1 MSLIKAVQRAF
12 SKMAPVSLAE
22 SWDNTGLLLESPV
35 MRPLANK
42 VLLTI
47 DLTPSVAEEALQK
60 DSNIGV
66 IVAYHPTIFRGL
78 KSLTLNDP
86 LQEIIL
92 KCAVAGIRF
101 VLYITRPSISEPES
115 HLSRTALRGLFS
127 VYSPHTALDS
137 VIGGI
142 NDELCEIISGP
153 KPHTNQVFSVSGA
166 IVEKSS
172 ENVLN
177 GVGLGGGRRVE
188 LAQGKEVDLDQLIS
202 RIKAGLGLSHV
213 QLAKSSFAPTSIRSV
228 GVCAGSGGSICS
240 ALGKTCEAFV
250 TGEMSH
256 HELLSA
262 NARGIHVI
270 LTAHTNTERFFLAK
284 VLQPRLHKLLTDE
297 GAHMS
302 ANEHPHWDVKVSSA
316 DRDPLVVV

>member
-1 MSLIKAVQRAF
+1 
-12 SKMAPVSLAE
+12 
-22 SWDNTGLLLESPV
+22 
-35 MRPLANK
+35 
-42 VLLTI
+42 
-47 DLTPSVAEEALQK
+47 
-60 DSNIGV
+60 
-66 IVAYHPTIFRGL
+66 
-78 KSLTLNDP
+78 
-86 LQEIIL
+86 
-92 KCAVAGIRF
+92 
-101 VLYITRPSISEPES
+101 
-115 HLSRTALRGLFS
+115 

-153 KPHTNQVFSVSGA
+153 KPHSNQVFSVSGA
-166 IVEKSS
+166 IVEKTS

-213 QLAKSSFAPTSIRSV
+213 QLAKSSFAPSSIRSV

-240 ALGKTCEAFV
+240 ALGKTCDAFV

-284 VLQPRLHKLLTDE
+284 VLQPRLHQLLTDE
-297 GAHMS
+297 GALMS

-316 DRDPLVVV
+316 DRDPLMVV